1 MADSN
6 RWIEQHLNRLAFGRF
21 LHCAAEW
28 LAGFLFVFG
37 TMMLLVKLFIPVLWP
52 NVLWFGLG
60 AILVTVLA
68 WRISLQGRYTPIESA
83 ALLDRKLNAGG
94 LLMTLAETPDEI
106 WHQRLS
112 QLEQQWSDSIPK
124 VRPVRFG
131 KFLALPLLFAVA
143 AGLAP
148 LRKSAD
154 LSSPPTIRQQV
165 SYQLQEMLDVLE
177 DADALQEKEKE
188 ELREEIE
195 KLVEEAQQK
204 PLTHEKW
211 ETVDALRERLKM
223 RLDTS
228 SQTVSK
234 AQHAV
239 GMLADAGSDQGQ
251 KLSIERSQRLE
262 QDLQD
267 ALKKLARNGAFSKS
281 GTAQQ
286 GDSKRMNNLKKLLQN
301 GRLKLSQ
308 NPAERKEQLKCLG
321 EFLKQESDKLAQ
333 CRKCFGERESLGTGG
348 FNKSDTETDSN
359 RPGRGGINQ
368 GRGDAE
374 LTWGKESDQ
383 RNTKFQEVV
392 LPPGFLDDLNK
403 ESLGTTAVAPE
414 VQPADSAPRNSS
426 RLLDPAS
433 GKATWNRKLRPRHR
447 GVVKNYF
454 DSKQND

>member
-1 MADSN
+1 MSDSN
-6 RWIEQHLNRLAFGRF
+6 RWIEQHLKRLAFGQF
-21 LHCAAEW
+21 LHSAAEW

-37 TMMLLVKLFIPVLWP
+37 TAVLVVKLFVPELWP
-52 NVLWFGLG
+52 NVLWLGLG
-60 AILVTVLA
+60 AIPVTVIA
-68 WRISLQGRYTPIESA
+68 WRFSLQGRYTPIESA

-94 LLMTLAETPDEI
+94 LLMTLAETPDEL
-106 WHQRLS
+106 WQERLP
-112 QLEQQWSDSIPK
+112 QLEQQWSESIPK
-124 VRPVRFG
+124 VRPVRFA

-148 LRKSAD
+148 LRKSAA

-165 SYQLQEMLDVLE
+165 SRQLQEMLDVLE
-177 DADALQEKEKE
+177 DADALQKEEKE

-195 KLVEEAQQK
+195 KLAEEAQHK

-223 RLDTS
+223 RLDTA

-234 AQHAV
+234 AQHAA
-239 GMLADAGSDQGQ
+239 GMLADAGRDHGQ

-267 ALKKLARNGAFSKS
+267 ALKKLAQNGAFSKS

-286 GDSKRMNNLKKLLQN
+286 SNSKLFQN
-301 GRLKLSQ
+301 GRLNLSQ
-308 NPAERKEQLKCLG
+308 NPGERKEQLKRLG

-333 CRKCFGERESLGTGG
+333 CRKCFGEGKGLGTGG
-348 FNKSDTETDSN
+348 FNTSDTETDSN
-359 RPGRGGINQ
+359 RPGRGGINR

-383 RNTKFQEVV
+383 RNTKFKEVV
-392 LPPGFLDDLNK
+392 LPPGFLDDPNQ

-414 VQPADSAPRNSS
+414 VQPADSAPRNTN
-426 RLLDPAS
+426 RLIDPAS
-433 GKATWNRKLRPRHR
+433 GKATWNRTLRPRHR
-447 GVVKNYF
+447 GVVKKYF